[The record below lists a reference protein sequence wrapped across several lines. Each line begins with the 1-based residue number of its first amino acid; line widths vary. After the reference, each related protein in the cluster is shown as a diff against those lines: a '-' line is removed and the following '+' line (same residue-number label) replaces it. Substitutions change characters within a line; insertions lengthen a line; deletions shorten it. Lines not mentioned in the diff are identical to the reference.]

1 MKKELLIH
9 TISFLIFFALT
20 SLVKGWLSLPYWPLF
35 VGGIIGTILP
45 DVDHIIY
52 VYYLRPYE
60 LTSQRATYMMQKG
73 DLLRTWQLL
82 AATRSERTN
91 LILHTTIFHVV
102 FALLAFLV
110 LTSSG
115 SLLGRGI
122 VLAFL
127 LHLTVDLV
135 VDYLSTKNINNWTL
149 KLNLVLD
156 NTQTIIYL
164 AVSSAIVLIFGFLL

>member
-1 MKKELLIH
+1 MRKELLIH
-9 TISFLIFFALT
+9 TIPFLLFFALT

-60 LTSQRATYMMQKG
+60 LTSQRAIYMVQKG

-82 AATRSERTN
+82 AATRSERIK
-91 LILHTTIFHVV
+91 LILHTTIFHIT
-102 FALLAFLV
+102 FALLAFLI
-110 LTSSG
+110 LTSSS
-115 SLLGRGI
+115 SLFGRGI

-127 LHLTVDLV
+127 LHLTIDLF
-135 VDYLSTKNINNWTL
+135 VDYSSTKNINNWTS
-149 KLNLVLD
+149 KLNIILD

-164 AVSSAIVLIFGFLL
+164 AVSSAVILIFGFLL